1 MTYSVLGIETTQVK
15 EIDPRTGREEVF
27 YLPKT
32 DKQIGKEKQV
42 RLPKL
47 SRLLGLSVI
56 GMQRM
61 GKSGLFEELIIQDVK
76 QGIGVCVLD
85 PHGELIDHVIA
96 RLPDKTAE
104 EKVVYLDITDYQ
116 YPFGLNLFECSNATN
131 PIEVQ
136 RTVDQVM
143 HIFEK
148 LFGVSRNTPLILQ
161 YLRNCAYTLVANPG
175 YTMAEIPL
183 LLTDKNCRQKLV
195 ANVKKQ
201 QVLMFWRDYDSMPPS
216 EQRIARSPILRRV
229 NEFLQDLTFPIVGQA
244 QTTIDLRQIM
254 HEGKILLVKLSA
266 KVESVSSLIGS
277 LMIALL
283 LNAAYNRPAQRRQ
296 FHLYA
301 DEFQRFATEDFAT
314 LLEEARKFGIATT
327 VAHQNR
333 GQLNSANEQLET
345 NLKDRTR
352 SVANLVVFKVNSK
365 DADDLAGEFNV
376 IPSVA
381 EPVFEHDMQPIYE
394 FWEEA

>member
-1 MTYSVLGIETTQVK
+1 MIL
-15 EIDPRTGREEVF
+15 
-27 YLPKT
+27 
-32 DKQIGKEKQV
+32 
-42 RLPKL
+42 
-47 SRLLGLSVI
+47 
-56 GMQRM
+56 
-61 GKSGLFEELIIQDVK
+61 
-76 QGIGVCVLD
+76 
-85 PHGELIDHVIA
+85 
-96 RLPDKTAE
+96 
-104 EKVVYLDITDYQ
+104 LDITKYQ
-116 YPFGLNLFECSNATN
+116 NPFGLNVFTCSDLTN
-131 PIEVQ
+131 PEKVEQ
-136 RTVDQVM
+136 TVGQVM
-143 HIFEK
+143 HVFEK
-148 LFGVSRNTPLILQ
+148 LFGISHDTPLILE
-161 YLRNCAYTLVANPG
+161 YLLNCTYTLVANQG

-333 GQLNSANEQLET
+333 GQLNSANSKLET
-345 NLKDRTR
+345 DLKDRSR
-352 SVANLVVFKVNSK
+352 SVGNMVVFKINSK

-394 FWEEA
+394 FWEEAEWDSTEVQKEYRMLTEDSARLFVRLDALGLFALKDRNKYGTPVSYSPFA